1 MFAKKV
7 KSYAKVN
14 LSLNVTGA
22 AGGYHLIDSVLAR
35 IDIYDTVC
43 VKPRGGRPVNG
54 LFLIP
59 N

>member
-22 AGGYHLIDSVLAR
+22 AGGYHLIDSVLAS
-35 IDIYDTVC
+35 IDIYDTDVRQAARRQTRQR
-43 VKPRGGRPVNG
+43 VYARG
-54 LFLIP
+54 
-59 N
+59 